1 MPLIKFKTNQLMHA
15 YRNLFNIQRLL
26 STISWHKI
34 SLHYVE
40 ESKLTYK
47 KRFCFMI
54 GNKGKKYKFNLK
66 KFKKDY
72 KKRMKSRS
80 LYQTDKEEVLNDLR
94 FYFMDD

>member
-1 MPLIKFKTNQLMHA
+1 
-15 YRNLFNIQRLL
+15 
-26 STISWHKI
+26 
-34 SLHYVE
+34 
-40 ESKLTYK
+40 
-47 KRFCFMI
+47 MI